1 MHKVFQSIIL
11 IVLLSPISA
20 RAQSDQPWSANFFL
34 ENDLFANT
42 DLNYTNGI
50 RFSTISPDLE
60 SFQDPDGQK
69 YPWVERLNNL
79 LEFVHPSLS
88 NPDADPVHQNMV
100 ISLGQLM
107 FTPSDSGRTTLDPDD
122 RPYAGYLYLG
132 LGYHART
139 SNTLHSTEFNFGVVG
154 PAALARQSQDLVHRV
169 RGLDKFQGWDNQLK
183 NEAAFQLIF
192 ERKHK
197 NGLINTHLLDGLQ
210 LDSITHWG
218 ASLGNVGSYLNAGA
232 ELRIGWDLPDDFGTS
247 TLRPGGDNNTPGNLQ
262 NSDTPFR
269 FHGFVAS
276 DARLVANNIFLDGNT
291 LRNSH
296 SVDRKY
302 LVADMAIG
310 IAGSYKKLRFSYA
323 HIYRSREF
331 SEQRKAQFYG
341 SFSLSYRYTFN

>member
-1 MHKVFQSIIL
+1 MV
-11 IVLLSPISA
+11 SA
-20 RAQSDQPWSANFFL
+20 LFFPALANAQDNQPWSANFFL

-60 SFQDPDGQK
+60 SFQDPNGQK
-69 YPWVERLNNL
+69 YPWVEKLNSL
-79 LEFVHPSLS
+79 LEFVHPSPA

-100 ISLGQLM
+100 VSLGQLM
-107 FTPSDSGRTTLDPDD
+107 FTPSDGNRTTLDTSD

-154 PAALARQSQDLVHRV
+154 PAALARQSQDLVHRL
-169 RGLDKFQGWDNQLK
+169 RSIDKFLGWDQQLK

-192 ERKHK
+192 ERKRK
-197 NGLINTHLLDGLQ
+197 NGLITTPWFDGLQ
-210 LDSITHWG
+210 IDTITHWG
-218 ASLGNVGSYLNAGA
+218 ASLGNVGSYFNAGA
-232 ELRIGWDLPDDFGTS
+232 ELRVGWELPDDFGTS

-262 NSDTPFR
+262 NSGSPFR
-269 FHGFVAS
+269 VHGFVAS

-291 LRNSH
+291 FRNSH
-296 SVDRKY
+296 SVDRRA
-302 LVADMAIG
+302 LVADIALG
-310 IAGSYKKLRFSYA
+310 VAGSYKKLRFSYA

-341 SFSLSYRYTFN
+341 SFSLSYHYTFR